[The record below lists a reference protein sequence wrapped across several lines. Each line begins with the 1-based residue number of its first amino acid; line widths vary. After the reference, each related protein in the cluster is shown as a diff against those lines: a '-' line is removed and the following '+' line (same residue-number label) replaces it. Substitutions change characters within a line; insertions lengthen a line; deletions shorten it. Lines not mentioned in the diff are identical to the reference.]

1 MPHTELDELKL
12 LETLRQV
19 IDPELG
25 CNIVD
30 LGLIYGIDVTGDKV
44 TVTMTLTT
52 TGCPM
57 HESIALGVQRA
68 LLALPE
74 IEEVQV
80 NLVWDPLWDPSKA
93 SDHGRA
99 CLGMVSY

>member
-1 MPHTELDELKL
+1 MSHPELDELRL

-30 LGLIYGIDVTGDKV
+30 LGLIYGITTAANKV
-44 TVTMTLTT
+44 IVVMTLTT
-52 TGCPM
+52 VGCPM

-68 LLALPE
+68 LFALPE
-74 IEEVQV
+74 VEEVQV
-80 NLVWDPLWDPSKA
+80 NLVWDPPWVPSKA

>member
-1 MPHTELDELKL
+1 MTTYPVTEALL

-30 LGLIYGIDVTGDKV
+30 LGLIYSLQSDGPKV

-52 TGCPM
+52 PGCPM
-57 HESIALGVQRA
+57 RESIRWGVQAAALGLKGV
-68 LLALPE
+68 
-74 IEEVQV
+74 EEADVE
-80 NLVWDPLWDPSKA
+80 LVWDPPWNPTMMSEA
-93 SDHGRA
+93 GRA
-99 CLGMVSY
+99 ATGARSF